1 MRDCRASQRILLV
14 EGEDDLHVVLQLWC
28 RLVLEAGI
36 QSECDPEFC
45 ISEKGGID
53 RLLES
58 IASEVQVEGRRAV
71 GIVVDADEDPA
82 GRWESVADQL
92 REVGIEIPEGP
103 RPGGVCIEGGSR
115 LPRVGV
121 WLMPDN
127 TATGELEDFIETML
141 PDTDP
146 VWPSSRAYIDGIKP
160 AHRKFK
166 ERKALRAKVY
176 AWLATRKQPGRMGAA
191 IKEGD
196 LEIDGELA
204 VGFAGWLRHLFDGAD
219 AL

>member
-1 MRDCRASQRILLV
+1 MRDCHASERILLV
-14 EGEDDLHVVLQLWC
+14 EGEDDLHVVLHLWC
-28 RLVLEAGI
+28 RLAIEAGI

-53 RLLES
+53 KLLES
-58 IASEVQVEGRRAV
+58 IASELQVEGRRAV

-82 GRWESVADQL
+82 GRWESVGDQL
-92 REVGIEIPEGP
+92 REVGIEIPQGP
-103 RPGGVCIEGGSR
+103 RPGGICIDGSSR

-127 TATGELEDFIETML
+127 VAPGELEDFIETML
-141 PDTDP
+141 PDADP
-146 VWPSSRAYIDGIKP
+146 VWPSSQAYIDGIETG
-160 AHRKFK
+160 HRKFK
-166 ERKALRAKVY
+166 KQKALRAKVH

-196 LEIDGELA
+196 LGIDGELA
-204 VGFAGWLRHLFDGAD
+204 VSFADWLRRLFH
-219 AL
+219 